1 MQTQMTG
8 GNAAPPLEKRSPK
21 DTRKI
26 LVRLSKLVFRW
37 KKQCIIL
44 IITILLTLACQL
56 TVPILVQKAIN
67 ALIYRDS
74 ADFVKVIKEV
84 TDDIAYKNASLACL
98 N

>member
-74 ADFVKVIKEV
+74 ADRKSVV
-84 TDDIAYKNASLACL
+84 
-98 N
+98 